1 MFNEIS
7 ANILKNKKLNAIK
20 NKLIRM
26 IKTYSNIK
34 KHNEKIGAERKD
46 WIWYEKMNNIFGIHE
61 NISSSFIANRN
72 TNIEEEE
79 SLNSESKLPKKL
91 KKNNVDSIA
100 FAIITMNETRE
111 RV

>member
-34 KHNEKIGAERKD
+34 KHNEKTGIKRK
-46 WIWYEKMNNIFGIHE
+46 N
-61 NISSSFIANRN
+61 
-72 TNIEEEE
+72 
-79 SLNSESKLPKKL
+79 
-91 KKNNVDSIA
+91 
-100 FAIITMNETRE
+100 
-111 RV
+111 